1 MKIFYEEIDGML
13 NPKLMIIPFSAE
25 TQTHRVQVDVEASFE
40 QMYSD
45 DFHDDFKALTITQ
58 GEMLRDHFK
67 ETTFLIDI
75 KLVEQSLLKQEI
87 YPELIYEIDYFVMLI
102 DDVEEL
108 LQMDVRRFYL
118 E

>member
-1 MKIFYEEIDGML
+1 MKIYYDEIDGNL
-13 NPKLMIIPFSAE
+13 YPKLLIVPFSADDY
-25 TQTHRVQVDVEASFE
+25 TNRVSIDITAPFE
-40 QMYSD
+40 RMYAE

-58 GEMLRDHFK
+58 TEMLRDHDM
-67 ETTFLIDI
+67 ETVILIDI
-75 KLVEQSLLKQEI
+75 ELVKRFMKNNSIDESMM
-87 YPELIYEIDYFVMLI
+87 PEVEYLVMLL